1 MALSKIDVANMLT
14 GEVPNANV
22 ATVGVAKGGTG
33 LTSGTSGQFLK
44 FTGSTTVASSAVDT
58 GSIVKTAMTGNINFS
73 GDVSTTSDSFQY
85 FGNELSFTPTSSSNA
100 LIFHMHISDVFTSG
114 KNIDITI
121 YDKTNSTYV
130 TGASGRMSTFYS
142 VDDANIPVTL
152 MYIMETAGSGTRAY
166 QGQFKRRSGSG
177 DVYINNGGS
186 NGFCRFSIMEVVDG

>member
-1 MALSKIDVANMLT
+1 MSLIKVKGSSITGDLPAISGANLT
-14 GEVPNANV
+14 GI
-22 ATVGVAKGGTG
+22 
-33 LTSGTSGQFLK
+33 
-44 FTGSTTVASSAVDT
+44 SA
-58 GSIVKTAMTGNINFS
+58 GKIVKTAMTGNINFS

-100 LIFHMHISDVFTSG
+100 LIFHMHLSDVFTSS

-142 VDDANIPVTL
+142 QDDANIPVTL
-152 MYIMETAGSGTRAY
+152 MYILETAGSGTRAY

-186 NGFCRFSIMEVVDG
+186 NGFCRFGIMEVVNG